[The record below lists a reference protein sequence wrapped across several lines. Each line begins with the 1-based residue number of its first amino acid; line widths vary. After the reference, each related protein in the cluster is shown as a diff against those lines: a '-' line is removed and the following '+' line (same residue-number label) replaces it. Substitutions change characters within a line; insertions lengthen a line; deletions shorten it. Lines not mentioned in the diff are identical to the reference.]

1 MSDGEPCDECEQV
14 RTQLVMVSVGIGVLL
29 GAGLFFLISRGK

>member
-1 MSDGEPCDECEQV
+1 MSAEEHCDECEQV
-14 RTQLVMVSVGIGVLL
+14 RTQLVMVSVGIGVVL